1 MIRETEAKAIK
12 KARTCYDHFAGEFGV
27 ALTQALVKKSILI
40 EGERDFLVTDTGL
53 LLLKNF
59 GINMDEIK
67 RSKRSFSRKCLDG
80 TEKKYHLGGSL
91 GKAIVHKLYELEWV
105 EPRKDCRAVN
115 VTPIGRLNLEKYF
128 NLVFS

>member
-1 MIRETEAKAIK
+1 MNTTQAKAIK

-27 ALTQALVKKSILI
+27 ALTQALVNKSILI
-40 EGERDFLVTDTGL
+40 EGEQDFLVTETGL

-59 GINMDEIK
+59 GINMDEVR

-80 TEKKYHLGGSL
+80 TEKKYHLGGAL

-105 EPRKDCRAVN
+105 EPLKESRAVN
-115 VTPIGRLNLEKYF
+115 VTPLGKFKLKYF
-128 NLVFS
+128 FNLILN